1 MEMVI
6 VADIFSKDKRSDIM
20 KSIKGKNTKIENIT
34 AEWLHSQGFEFTM
47 YDKELPGKPDF
58 VLPKYKTVIFT
69 HGCFWHGHENCK
81 ASELPA
87 TNREF
92 WEEKIGK
99 NKAAPCIHTGTFH
112 LLTKYMIAGMSRKNK
127 RAAKNKTNRK
137 SVKSVMIFH
146 KAAINVTRTKTPVI
160 R

>member
-34 AEWLHSQGFEFTM
+34 AEWLHFQGFEFTM

-99 NKAAPCIHTGTFH
+99 NKERDERNRTELEKAGWKV
-112 LLTKYMIAGMSRKNK
+112 LTVWQCELRNASEAEK
-127 RAAKNKTNRK
+127 RLIYLVNE
-137 SVKSVMIFH
+137 ILD
-146 KAAINVTRTKTPVI
+146 PGDDD
-160 R
+160 